1 MARSCHHNK
10 SQHADPFIV
19 LSIIIAGKTK
29 YVKDPFWCQIRH
41 KARCDKGC
49 RPYRA
54 FWEKCGNART
64 NGKEQKEILIGR
76 EKVLYKKSRSG
87 TPVNP
92 GGSLVA
98 QYRCLWVPVEN

>member
-54 FWEKCGNART
+54 FWENWSNARMYM
-64 NGKEQKEILIGR
+64 LGR
-76 EKVLYKKSRSG
+76 KKKRRERYAISG
-87 TPVNP
+87 
-92 GGSLVA
+92 LVHPCNLA
-98 QYRCLWVPVEN
+98 GFRVTLS